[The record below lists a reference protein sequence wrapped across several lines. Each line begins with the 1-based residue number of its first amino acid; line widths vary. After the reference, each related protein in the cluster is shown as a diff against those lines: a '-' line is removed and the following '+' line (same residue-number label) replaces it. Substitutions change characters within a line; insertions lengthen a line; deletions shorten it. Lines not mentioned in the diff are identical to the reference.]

1 MVRVA
6 PPPPLPRRWPAACLA
21 ASLLVLPPPV
31 LPQSGGDF
39 GRCVSALRGELKRH
53 PEVRAETFDTY
64 TRSAQDLRA
73 TIEKF
78 TATQPEFKLFI
89 WDYLMRRVD
98 AQRIAEGRE
107 MLAREAAALASIHT
121 RHGVDGATA
130 VAVFGIETDYGRV
143 RGRYPV
149 VDATLSRACLN
160 LTSTERKN
168 HFFAALWLLQ
178 EGLVKPD
185 EFRGSWAGAFG
196 KTQFMPGT
204 FTRYMDDGDGSGAP
218 DIVNSVPDALATT
231 ARYLNG
237 LGWQD
242 GLPWG
247 VEVRA
252 PRAVVEALNAPEGE
266 HGCLAASPAA
276 AKCRSVEQWATFGVQ
291 GLEGQALSDFTAAWP
306 RWNGDTTAA
315 LLAPAGPDG
324 PAWLITP
331 NYQAIWRYN
340 RADAYGLAIGLLA
353 DALRGAPPQRVAW
366 PTDDAGISR
375 AEFRELQA
383 LLVQRGHCG
392 VNVDGSEG
400 PLTSMA
406 IRAEELRLGLPES
419 GRAGARILRLLKGE
433 APGAAMACGAAALPT
448 SAPEAAAAAS
458 APASA
463 PPPAPPASTP
473 QPSLPAS
480 GPAPAPQVPA
490 EPASAPAP
498 AASAP
503 ASVPEP
509 SLRASS
515 ARSA

>member
-1 MVRVA
+1 MFRA
-6 PPPPLPRRWPAACLA
+6 ASLQPPLRRWLTACTA
-21 ASLLVLPPPV
+21 ASLLALPPPV
-31 LPQSGGDF
+31 LPQAGGDF
-39 GRCVSALRGELKRH
+39 GRCVGNLRGELKRH

-64 TRSAQDLRA
+64 TRAAQDLRA
-73 TIEKF
+73 DIEKF

-98 AQRIAEGRE
+98 AQRIEEGRE
-107 MLAREAAALASIHT
+107 MRSREAAALASIHT
-121 RHGVDGATA
+121 RHGVDGATV

-160 LTSTERKN
+160 LASNERKN

-178 EGLVKPD
+178 EGLVKPE

-231 ARYLNG
+231 ARYLAG

-266 HGCLAASPAA
+266 HGCLAVAPAA
-276 AKCRSVEQWATFGVQ
+276 AKCRSVDEWTRFAVRGVD
-291 GLEGQALSDFTAAWP
+291 GQELADFTSVWP
-306 RWNGDTTAA
+306 RWNGATTAA

-324 PAWLITP
+324 PAWLVTP

-353 DALRGAPPQRVAW
+353 DALRSTPPQRVAW
-366 PTDDAGISR
+366 PADDAGISR
-375 AEFRELQA
+375 AEFRELQS
-383 LLVQRGHCG
+383 LLRQRGHCG
-392 VNVDGSEG
+392 VSVDGSEG
-400 PLTSMA
+400 PLTGAA
-406 IRAEELRLGLPES
+406 IRTEETRLGLPES
-419 GRAGARILRLLKGE
+419 GRAGAKILRMLKAE
-433 APGAAMACGAAALPT
+433 AAPAAGVCEPAAPASVPQPALPA
-448 SAPEAAAAAS
+448 SAPEAAVPAFAPVPAPPASAPEVPAPQVPAPAVPAS

-463 PPPAPPASTP
+463 PAALRE
-473 QPSLPAS
+473 PSLP
-480 GPAPAPQVPA
+480 
-490 EPASAPAP
+490 
-498 AASAP
+498 
-503 ASVPEP
+503 
-509 SLRASS
+509 ASS

>member
-1 MVRVA
+1 MAFQAFR
-6 PPPPLPRRWPAACLA
+6 PLLLRRWPAACAA
-21 ASLLVLPPPV
+21 ASMLVLPLSV
-31 LPQSGGDF
+31 LPQPAGDF
-39 GRCVSALRGELKRH
+39 GRCVSTLRAELKRH
-53 PEVRAETFDTY
+53 PEVRSETFDTY
-64 TRSAQDLRA
+64 TRTAQDLRGD
-73 TIEKF
+73 IERF
-78 TATQPEFKLFI
+78 TATQPEFKLFV

-107 MLAREAAALASIHT
+107 MLLRESAALASIQA

-160 LTSTERKN
+160 LASNERKN

-237 LGWQD
+237 LGWLD

-252 PRAVVEALNAPEGE
+252 PRTVVEALNAPEGE
-266 HGCLAASPAA
+266 HGCLAVAPAA
-276 AKCRSVEQWATFGVQ
+276 ARCRTVEQWATFGVQ
-291 GLEGQALSDFTAAWP
+291 GVDGQALADYTAAWP
-306 RWNGDTTAA
+306 RWNGGTTAA

-324 PAWLITP
+324 PAWLVTP

-375 AEFRELQA
+375 AEFRELQS
-383 LLVQRGHCG
+383 LLLQRGHCG
-392 VNVDGSEG
+392 VSIDGSEG
-400 PLTSMA
+400 PLTSAA
-406 IRAEELRLGLPES
+406 IKVEEARLGLAET

-433 APGAAMACGAAALPT
+433 PAAGGAACGAAAAASAAVPA
-448 SAPEAAAAAS
+448 SAPQLQLPQAPPEPAS

-463 PPPAPPASTP
+463 PE
-473 QPSLPAS
+473 PSLPAS
-480 GPAPAPQVPA
+480 
-490 EPASAPAP
+490 
-498 AASAP
+498 
-503 ASVPEP
+503 
-509 SLRASS
+509 S
-515 ARSA
+515 ARSE

>member
-1 MVRVA
+1 MAFQA
-6 PPPPLPRRWPAACLA
+6 PRTASLRRWPAACVA
-21 ASLLVLPPPV
+21 VCLLVLP
-31 LPQSGGDF
+31 LPALSQAGGDF
-39 GRCVSALRGELKRH
+39 GRCVSALRAELKRH

-73 TIEKF
+73 DIERF

-98 AQRIAEGRE
+98 AQRVAEGRE
-107 MLAREAAALASIHT
+107 MLARESAALASIHA

-160 LTSTERKN
+160 LASSERKN

-266 HGCLAASPAA
+266 HGCLAAAPAA
-276 AKCRSVEQWATFGVQ
+276 ARCRSVEQWVAFGVQ
-291 GLEGQALSDFTAAWP
+291 GVDGQALADYTAAWP
-306 RWNGDTTAA
+306 RWNGGTTAA

-324 PAWLITP
+324 PAWLVTP

-375 AEFRELQA
+375 AEFRELQT
-383 LLVQRGHCG
+383 LLLQRGHCG
-392 VNVDGSEG
+392 VGVDGSEG
-400 PLTSMA
+400 PLTSAA
-406 IRAEELRLGLPES
+406 IKAEEVRLGLPET
-419 GRAGARILRLLKGE
+419 GRAGARILRLLKAE
-433 APGAAMACGAAALPT
+433 APAAVGACGPPAAPAASTPAA
-448 SAPEAAAAAS
+448 SAPEPAAPASAPQSPLPPQVPGEPAS

-463 PPPAPPASTP
+463 PG
-473 QPSLPAS
+473 PSLPAS
-480 GPAPAPQVPA
+480 
-490 EPASAPAP
+490 
-498 AASAP
+498 
-503 ASVPEP
+503 
-509 SLRASS
+509 S
-515 ARSA
+515 ARSE

>member
-1 MVRVA
+1 MLCSTPRLA
-6 PPPPLPRRWPAACLA
+6 LLRRWLAACMA
-21 ASLLVLPPPV
+21 ACLLVLPPPV
-31 LPQSGGDF
+31 LPQAGGDF
-39 GRCVSALRGELKRH
+39 GRCVSALRAELKRH

-64 TRSAQDLRA
+64 TRGAQDLRA
-73 TIEKF
+73 DIERF
-78 TATQPEFKLFI
+78 AATQPEFKLFI

-98 AQRIAEGRE
+98 AQRVAEGRE
-107 MLAREAAALASIHT
+107 MLARESAALASIHT

-149 VDATLSRACLN
+149 VDATLSRSCLN
-160 LTSTERKN
+160 LASTERKN

-266 HGCLAASPAA
+266 HGCLVALPVA
-276 AKCRSVEQWATFGVQ
+276 AKCRTVEQWATFGVR
-291 GLEGQALSDFTAAWP
+291 GLDGQALTDFTATWP
-306 RWNGDTTAA
+306 RWSGNTTAA

-324 PAWLITP
+324 PAWLVTP

-353 DALRGAPPQRVAW
+353 DALRGAPSQRVAW

-375 AEFRELQA
+375 AEFRELQS
-383 LLVQRGHCG
+383 LLLQRGHCG
-392 VNVDGSEG
+392 VSVDGSEG
-400 PLTSMA
+400 PLTSA
-406 IRAEELRLGLPES
+406 AVKAEEGRLGLPET
-419 GRAGARILRLLKGE
+419 GRAGARILRSLKGE
-433 APGAAMACGAAALPT
+433 APGGAVVCGPAAAASSAA
-448 SAPEAAAAAS
+448 SAPEPAAPVSAPQPAAPASAPEPAPPASAPAVPEPPQVPVGPAS
-458 APASA
+458 APAS
-463 PPPAPPASTP
+463 
-473 QPSLPAS
+473 
-480 GPAPAPQVPA
+480 
-490 EPASAPAP
+490 EPASAPG
-498 AASAP
+498 
-503 ASVPEP
+503 P
-509 SLRASS
+509 SLPASS